1 MKLCRRCEQN
11 LPLSSFRNG
20 KTAPR
25 VCKSCLSKLFAGT
38 VFTMNATE
46 AASFMARLEAGETLR
61 LIVGGGGNTI
71 CSKKAFD
78 KHCELNLEWGAK
90 ALDLAERNRK
100 LADKRKGRSDPN
112 LPVRPTNVP
121 EEGIPTFPDLKARN
135 FSITDCATIERCM
148 DCPHPADCAAVG
160 ECLDTIN
167 ARAVHPHCVEYMTP
181 MQATQCMSALEDG
194 MSKRWLTGY
203 LKGTNA
209 IVSASK
215 FEKHC
220 ARYPIWGSW
229 ALALVERNR
238 KLADRKKGHRGGREF
253 CSKGHS
259 YAIHGKSYL
268 QKDGRW
274 HRQCLACVSFRHS
287 NPTHTPKPELVEKVR
302 AAVMVG
308 TRISALAKRHSA
320 TFVCDFRQ
328 IRAIRR
334 LHHDIAEMID
344 RTSQQPR
351 PIVRRP
357 AIIRATNLREPTLT
371 GVIAAPP
378 DPLFT
383 LADQTISRSIPP
395 HIRRDAVVML
405 ATALWL
411 GEVRS
416 EDVGQAA
423 KVFVRAAWKEDSVDM
438 RFVSLDA
445 PALHHSKT
453 PLIERISVG
462 LWS

>member
-1 MKLCRRCEQN
+1 
-11 LPLSSFRNG
+11 
-20 KTAPR
+20 
-25 VCKSCLSKLFAGT
+25 
-38 VFTMNATE
+38 MNATE

-61 LIVGGGGNTI
+61 TIVGGGGNTI

-78 KHCELNLEWGAK
+78 KHCKLYPEWGAK
-90 ALDLAERNRK
+90 ALGLAACNRK
-100 LADKRKGRSDPN
+100 LADKRKGRSNPN
-112 LPVRPTNVP
+112 LPVRPTNVT
-121 EEGIPTFPDLKARN
+121 EEDIPTFPELKARN
-135 FSITDCATIERCM
+135 FSIRDCAAIETCIN
-148 DCPHPADCAAVG
+148 CPHPADCAAVG
-160 ECLDTIN
+160 ECLDKIN
-167 ARAVHPHCVEYMTP
+167 ARAAIPHQEEYMRP
-181 MQATQCMSALEDG
+181 AQATACMSALEKG

-203 LKGTNA
+203 VRGTKA
-209 IVSASK
+209 IVSANK

-220 ARYPIWGSW
+220 VGYRNWGTW

-253 CSKGHS
+253 CAHGHS

-268 QKDGRW
+268 QADGRW
-274 HRQCLACVSFRHS
+274 HRQCLACVSFRSS

-302 AAVMVG
+302 AAVIAG
-308 TRISALAKRHSA
+308 TRVSVLADRHSP

-344 RTSQQPR
+344 RNSQQPR
-351 PIVRRP
+351 LIVPRP

-371 GVIAAPP
+371 GVIAAPT

-383 LADQTISRSIPP
+383 LADQTISRSIPT

-411 GEVRS
+411 GEVKS

-423 KVFVRAAWKEDSVDM
+423 KIFVRAAWREDSVDP

-445 PALHHSKT
+445 PAFRDGKI
-453 PLIERISVG
+453 PLVERLSAG